1 MFMKDAT
8 PTTKLSKAPTFSGVV
23 VSNRMQKT
31 VVVAVETLKTHPK
44 YKKQYRSTKRYKVHI
59 ESGEYAIGQK
69 VSFREC
75 RPVSK
80 DKHHV
85 MVTA

>member
-1 MFMKDAT
+1 M
-8 PTTKLSKAPTFSGVV
+8 TTSTQNQKVSKAPTLTGLV
-23 VSNRMQKT
+23 VSNKMQKT
-31 VVVAVETLKTHPK
+31 LVVAVETLKTHPK
-44 YKKQYRSTKRYKVHI
+44 YKKQYRSTKRYKVHVN
-59 ESGEYAIGQK
+59 EGEYAIGQK

-85 MVTA
+85 IVTE

>member
-1 MFMKDAT
+1 MTTAT
-8 PTTKLSKAPTFSGVV
+8 QNQAVSKAPTLTGLV
-23 VSNRMQKT
+23 VSNKMQKT
-31 VVVAVETLKTHPK
+31 LVVAVETLKTHPK
-44 YKKQYRSTKRYKVHI
+44 YKKQYRSTKRYKVHVN
-59 ESGEYAIGQK
+59 EGEYAIGQK

-85 MVTA
+85 IVTE

>member
-1 MFMKDAT
+1 M
-8 PTTKLSKAPTFSGVV
+8 TTSTQNQKVSKAPTLTGLV
-23 VSNRMQKT
+23 VSNKMQKT
-31 VVVAVETLKTHPK
+31 LVVAVETPKTHPK
-44 YKKQYRSTKRYKVHI
+44 YKKQYRSTKRYKVHVN
-59 ESGEYAIGQK
+59 EGEYAIGQK

-85 MVTA
+85 IVTE

>member
-1 MFMKDAT
+1 MTNTANNQKV
-8 PTTKLSKAPTFSGVV
+8 SKAPTLTGTV

-31 VVVAVETLKTHPK
+31 IVVAVETLKTHPK
-44 YKKQYRSTKRYKVHI
+44 YKKQYLSTKRYKVHV
-59 ESGEYAIGQK
+59 EAGEYTVGQK

-85 MVTA
+85 IVTQ

>member
-1 MFMKDAT
+1 MSAVT
-8 PTTKLSKAPTFSGVV
+8 PTPQVSKAPIFSGVV

-31 VVVAVETLKTHPK
+31 IVVAVEMLKTHPK
-44 YKKQYRSTKRYKVHI
+44 YKKQYRSTKRYKVHVT
-59 ESGEYAIGQK
+59 EGEYAIGQK

-85 MVTA
+85 IVA

>member
-1 MFMKDAT
+1 MTTAT
-8 PTTKLSKAPTFSGVV
+8 QNQAISKAPTLTGLV
-23 VSNRMQKT
+23 VSNKMQKT
-31 VVVAVETLKTHPK
+31 LVVAVETLKTHPK
-44 YKKQYRSTKRYKVHI
+44 YKKQYRSTKRYKVHVN
-59 ESGEYAIGQK
+59 EGEYAIGQK

-85 MVTA
+85 IVTE

>member
-1 MFMKDAT
+1 M
-8 PTTKLSKAPTFSGVV
+8 TTRSQNRVSKAPTLSGVV

-44 YKKQYRSTKRYKVHI
+44 YKKQYRSTKRYKVHVT
-59 ESGEYAIGQK
+59 EGEYALGQK

-85 MVTA
+85 LVTE

>member
-1 MFMKDAT
+1 MTNTANKQ
-8 PTTKLSKAPTFSGVV
+8 KVSKAPTLTGTV

-31 VVVAVETLKTHPK
+31 IVVAVETLKTHPK
-44 YKKQYRSTKRYKVHI
+44 YKKQYLSTKRYKVHV
-59 ESGEYAIGQK
+59 EEGEYTVGQK

-85 MVTA
+85 IVSQ

>member
-1 MFMKDAT
+1 MKSENS
-8 PTTKLSKAPTFSGVV
+8 TTKISKAPTLSGVV

-31 VVVAVETLKTHPK
+31 LVVAVETLKAHPK
-44 YKKQYRSTKRYKVHI
+44 YQKQYLSTKRYKVHVN
-59 ESGEYAIGQK
+59 EGEYAIGQK

-75 RPVSK
+75 RPISK

-85 MVTA
+85 IVSE

>member
-1 MFMKDAT
+1 M
-8 PTTKLSKAPTFSGVV
+8 TTQPENQNASKAPVIVGTI
-23 VSNRMQKT
+23 VSTKMQKT
-31 VVVAVETLKTHPK
+31 LVVAVETFKTHPK

-59 ESGEYAIGQK
+59 EEGEYTLGQK

-85 MVTA
+85 IVTA